1 MKIIKIIV
9 SGLLFFISA
18 SVFAEPYLAIKSGLR
33 CSSCHI
39 SPTGGGM
46 RNSFGQEFGR
56 SLAASDRQLSGI
68 SSELNKSFSIGGDFR
83 AGAESVT
90 IDGQEDQFN
99 FDTERAS
106 IYLHANLIPQTLDLY
121 IDQQFSPASLN
132 REAWISYKP
141 QLPGLYA
148 RAGKFFLPY
157 GFRLQDDTAF
167 IRQVTGINFSSSDN
181 GIELGADYKSWS
193 VQLALTNGTAGAAE
207 TNTDKQFSL
216 RSVFIKPEWRA
227 GFSLNSNKSTG
238 AKREM
243 FNLFAG
249 ASLFA
254 TQWLFEI
261 DQIKDTQTSSV
272 TQQVLLVELNKEVK
286 KGHNIKFTH
295 ESHDPNTDVDEDERT
310 RNSLVWEYFPV
321 QQAQIRTG
329 LRVSEGIPQKPQ
341 DNSDVLFV
349 NIHAWF

>member
-1 MKIIKIIV
+1 MNNLKIIL
-9 SGLLFFISA
+9 GGMLFFTSVA
-18 SVFAEPYLAIKSGLR
+18 VFAEPYLAIKSGLR
-33 CSSCHI
+33 CSSCHV

-46 RNSFGQEFGR
+46 RNSFGQNFGR
-56 SLAASDRQLSGI
+56 SLAANEKQISGI
-68 SSELNKSFSIGGDFR
+68 SSELNENIRIGGDFR
-83 AGAESVT
+83 GGAQSISV
-90 IDGQEDQFN
+90 DGQEDQFN

-106 IYLHANLIPQTLDLY
+106 IYLHADLVPQTLNLY
-121 IDQQFSPASLN
+121 IDQQFSPASQN
-132 REAWISYKP
+132 RETWISYKP

-167 IRQVTGINFSSSDN
+167 IRQVTGINFSSADD

-193 VQLALTNGTAGAAE
+193 LQLAMTNGTAGAAE

-227 GFSLNSNKSTG
+227 GFSLNSNKGTF

-249 ASLFA
+249 ASLYSM
-254 TQWLFEI
+254 QWLFEI
-261 DQIKDTQTSSV
+261 DHIKDTQASEI
-272 TQQVLLVELNKEVK
+272 TQQVFFVELNREIR
-286 KGHNIKFTH
+286 KGHNLKFTH

-310 RNSLVWEYFPV
+310 RNSLVWEYFPL

-329 LRVSEGIPQKPQ
+329 VRISEGIPQKPQ
-341 DNSDVLFV
+341 DNSDELFINV
-349 NIHAWF
+349 HAWF